1 MDESEVRDGAD
12 DEETEA
18 EDGADEAGADEAG
31 AEEAGAEEEAAEQQ
45 PGKPGPKRKPRA
57 PLGAPLTGRQRRY
70 LRALGH
76 GLEPLVQ
83 LGKHGLTVT
92 VVGAIDDALARH
104 ELVKV
109 RLGTECPDGRDD
121 VAEKLGPELAAHVAQ
136 TIGRTILL
144 YRRHPQEPVI
154 QLPKA

>member
-1 MDESEVRDGAD
+1 MEEIEDETGD
-12 DEETEA
+12 DVVENDA
-18 EDGADEAGADEAG
+18 LEAGAPDAP
-31 AEEAGAEEEAAEQQ
+31 AKAASKKQQ
-45 PGKPGPKRKPRA
+45 HARV
-57 PLGAPLTGRQRRY
+57 PLGAPLTGKQRRY

-83 LGKHGLTVT
+83 LGKHGLTTTVT
-92 VVGAIDDALARH
+92 GAIDAALARH

-109 RLGTECPDGRDD
+109 RLGTECPAERDD
-121 VAEKLGPELAAHVAQ
+121 VADKLGPELSAHVAQ

-144 YRRHPQEPVI
+144 YRRHPKEPVI